1 VETQAALVGGAGA
14 DVGVVTAVAVAGDTE
29 KVVAAAAAAMLGNRD
44 PVTSIIITTTIR
56 TVTAAAEALPI
67 RGISTKTKRT
77 HTEKPKKQ

>member
-14 DVGVVTAVAVAGDTE
+14 DVGVVTAVAGDTE
-29 KVVAAAAAAMLGNRD
+29 KVVVAAAAAAMLGNRD